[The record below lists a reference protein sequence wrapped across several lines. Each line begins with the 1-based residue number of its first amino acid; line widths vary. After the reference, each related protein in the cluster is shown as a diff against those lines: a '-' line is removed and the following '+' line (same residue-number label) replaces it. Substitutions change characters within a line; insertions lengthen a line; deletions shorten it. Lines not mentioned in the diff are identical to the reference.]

1 MVYPQPVS
9 DYILNQLTTYFCPVY
24 FHLDPKGMIREWG
37 GPLSRYR
44 IPTPRKG
51 GYVGDLLCF
60 TEGLLPLSKDRLVL
74 DCVGWSRQVVVD
86 VHLFRAGDGT
96 WLILTDAANKARAQE
111 RLQQKRNELSLQ
123 RDTHIRIL
131 DQYLG
136 KGMATRLTDLG
147 TRRSA
152 RRCTLSILFADIR
165 GFTAFCEHRSPVDV
179 FDILNVYLAAMIRPV
194 LDSSGVID
202 KIAGDAIMAVFGILP
217 TDPSPANLANLAVT
231 AGKTI
236 IANTQQI
243 GDNRRLAGKMPLA
256 VGVGVATG
264 SVVLGAIGS
273 DERKTLSI
281 TGHSA
286 NLAARLESQAA
297 GGEMLLDETTMK
309 ALDTDDSEFSA
320 KRLQLRGVDSPITA
334 YGWTQ
339 LNKDAQ

>member
-1 MVYPQPVS
+1 MAYPRPVS
-9 DYILNQLTTYFCPVY
+9 DYILNQLITHFYPVY
-24 FHLDPKGMIREWG
+24 FHLDPKGDIRKWG

-44 IPTPRKG
+44 IPTPRMG
-51 GYVGDLLCF
+51 GYIGDLLCF
-60 TEGLLPLSKDRLVL
+60 TEGLLPLPSDRLVL
-74 DCVGWSRQVVVD
+74 DCVGWAGQVVVD
-86 VHLFRAGDGT
+86 VHLFKEGDGI
-96 WLILTDAANKARAQE
+96 WLVLTDAAPKAQVQE

-194 LDSSGVID
+194 LDHAGIID
-202 KIAGDAIMAVFGILP
+202 KIAGDAIMAVFGVLP

-243 GDNRRLAGKMPLA
+243 GDARRRDGNVPLA

-264 SVVLGAIGS
+264 SVVLGSIGS
-273 DERKTLSI
+273 NERKTLSI

-286 NLAARLESQAA
+286 NLAARLESRAA
-297 GGEMLLDETTMK
+297 GGELLLDETTMK
-309 ALDTDDSEFSA
+309 ALDADDTQFTA
-320 KRLQLRGVDSPITA
+320 KQLHLRGVEDPITA
-334 YGWTQ
+334 YSWVQ
-339 LNKDAQ
+339 LNQDA